1 MKLFLLSS
9 MTAISVLTVNQAPE
23 QYFLCQPPSHVKPAN
38 TGIPLQPGSGQ
49 QAGKMR
55 SIVFKSQ
62 DFCRVELKDFD
73 FDVQFSLVSAT
84 VYFTGSNFTGVEKGY
99 LVSNSLQPIKKLMDR
114 CQPGSIVVFDE
125 IKVKGPDQEIRTI
138 EGVTYQL
145 Y

>member
-1 MKLFLLSS
+1 MKLILLSS
-9 MTAISVLTVNQAPE
+9 MTAVSVMTVNHVSE
-23 QYFLCQPPSHVKPAN
+23 HHHLFQPPAHSKSAN

-99 LVSNSLQPIKKLMDR
+99 LVSSSLQPVKKLMDR

-125 IKVKGPDQEIRTI
+125 IKVKGPDHEIRTI
-138 EGVTYQL
+138 DGVTYQL